1 MNLSALP
8 ALNASLNAVC
18 SVLLV
23 LALIFIKRG
32 NRVAHQRCMV
42 VTLITSVIFLASYI
56 TYHVWKQ
63 RTQGA
68 AHTSFLEPQWFRPIY
83 LSILFS
89 HLILAIAIL
98 PLIAVTFTRA
108 LRERFDAHKRIA
120 RWTWPLWMYVS
131 VTGVLIYWLLYIQF
145 PQK

>member
-8 ALNASLNAVC
+8 ALNAGLNAVC

>member
-8 ALNASLNAVC
+8 ALNAGLNAVC

-32 NRVAHQRCMV
+32 NRVAHHRCMV

-98 PLIAVTFTRA
+98 PLITVTFTRA